1 MSQQKRTF
9 EHWTCTTTSAL
20 EDWMKYEHNAA
31 VDEIATLTKEIVQLK
46 AKLLAQW
53 TEMHHALCEALP
65 SDD

>member
-1 MSQQKRTF
+1 MSQQKRIFRKWDCYTPY
-9 EHWTCTTTSAL
+9 TTDARN
-20 EDWMKYEHNAA
+20 EHNAA